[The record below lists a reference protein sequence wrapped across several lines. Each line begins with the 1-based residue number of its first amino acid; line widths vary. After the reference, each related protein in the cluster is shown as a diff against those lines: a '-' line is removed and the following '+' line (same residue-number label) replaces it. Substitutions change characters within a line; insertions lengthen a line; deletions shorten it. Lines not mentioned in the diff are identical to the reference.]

1 MRAPAIALLCAPMLA
16 AATPPHEAP
25 KALVVKL
32 ASFAGADAQYC
43 GTVPF
48 GDDAAHAVECAEQAQ
63 ASGKAYRLAVEF
75 EGPDGLVWQG
85 AARDPAGKLWTV
97 YFDSDPAQP
106 PGKGDTVTVVP
117 CSAIRYA
124 DKGDD
129 VIQCQ
134 PILGRH

>member
-1 MRAPAIALLCAPMLA
+1 MRAQGLALLCLPLLA
-16 AATPPHEAP
+16 AATQPHDAP
-25 KALVVKL
+25 KALVAKL
-32 ASFAGADAQYC
+32 NSFAGVEALDC

-48 GDDAAHAVECAEQAQ
+48 GDDAGNAIECAEEAQ

-85 AARDPAGKLWTV
+85 AARDPKGKLWTV

-134 PILGRH
+134 PILGR